1 MDIVNKLKKS
11 FTLPEVLLG
20 ILVPVVLPCGTS
32 VEVVKTSKDTE
43 SVSNNFIIIKICN
56 KSENESLF
64 YKIEG
69 GYDSYEG
76 MYLYGWESM
85 KEVRLVTKNITVYEV
100 V

>member
-1 MDIVNKLKKS
+1 MDIKDKLIKS
-11 FTLPEVLLG
+11 FALPEVLLG

-43 SVSNNFIIIKICN
+43 SVSNNFIIVKICN

-76 MYLYGWESM
+76 MYLYGWEST
-85 KEVRLVTKNITVYEV
+85 KEVRLVTKNITVYETV
-100 V
+100 

>member
-32 VEVVKTSKDTE
+32 VEVVKINKDTE
-43 SVSNNFIIIKICN
+43 SVSNNFIIVKICN

-76 MYLYGWESM
+76 MYLYGWESI
-85 KEVRLVTKNITVYEV
+85 KEVRLVTKNITIYETV
-100 V
+100 